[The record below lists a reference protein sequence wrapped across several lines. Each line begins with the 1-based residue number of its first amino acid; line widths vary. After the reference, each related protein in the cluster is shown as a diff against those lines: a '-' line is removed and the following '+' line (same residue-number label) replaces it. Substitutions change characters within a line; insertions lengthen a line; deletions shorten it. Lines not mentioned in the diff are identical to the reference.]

1 MQREILEVAMR
12 DVYQQ
17 SQINRSLHGL
27 ELAGTIERR
36 STSPE
41 VRTLLLDLP
50 IVELAYVRPRSE
62 LPIGLTAFQDQHQL
76 NAAFAI
82 GERDAGM
89 GFTPYKWE
97 TFRL

>member
-1 MQREILEVAMR
+1 MR

-17 SQINRSLHGL
+17 SQITRSLHGL
-27 ELAGTIERR
+27 DLAVTIESR

-50 IVELAYVRPRSE
+50 IVELAYVRPKSE
-62 LPIGLTAFQDQHQL
+62 LPIGLTAFEDQHQL
-76 NAAFAI
+76 DEAFAI
-82 GERDAGM
+82 GERDALI
-89 GFTPYKWE
+89 GFTRYEWE